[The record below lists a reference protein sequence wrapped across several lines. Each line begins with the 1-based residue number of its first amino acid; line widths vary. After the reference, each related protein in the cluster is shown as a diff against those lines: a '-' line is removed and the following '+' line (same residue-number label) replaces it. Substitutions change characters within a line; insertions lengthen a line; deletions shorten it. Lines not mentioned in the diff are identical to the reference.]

1 MKAFSNKIYIA
12 FIMLAAMILAT
23 ACEDKFDYRGE
34 GYIPEG
40 HTDMS
45 LTVGYSAFTPA
56 LKSRASG
63 DAIKSINSLW
73 VLLFDT
79 EGDLVEKHEI
89 TKDKF
94 ALEENDRPDGTP
106 SSEVQTGRAK
116 FNLTLPNGK
125 WRIYAVAN
133 HDLSG
138 FEGNMQQLQKIKLT
152 WQDDVA
158 LNAQMFGFFTNSDGQ
173 SAADMPASDVD
184 DFNPDGSVS
193 GTSFTAPVVVVAP
206 GKPLHAWVRRAASK
220 LTVAFNTDKLKDN
233 VRIYIKSIAIKD
245 IAKECYL
252 GFQNCPGRD
261 TQRPTEGI
269 SDDLIPTGE
278 VFYLNQANES
288 QKWED
293 GAQYYTGWYEINNG
307 APVVGM
313 HTVKNPADKE
323 YFSDKTVS
331 PEDIERLIAREHT
344 EKVPALYFYENNQGK
359 GKEGTV
365 TDKRQDVHGNNSQI
379 TYPAGVAP
387 GGEGW
392 KDGMK
397 DGTWVEVEAYYEC
410 NDSIKPSR
418 GPIKYRFMLGKDHI
432 TDYNVERN
440 YHYQLTL
447 TFNGYANDVDFHIDY
462 KESGRPGLT
471 VDPVVYVSY
480 LYNQSHATP
489 VRAVPKLG
497 YKLQSLTAVIVDNE
511 WRPYNGEND
520 VAYNKE
526 TWDWQT
532 GGGTEDKP
540 DGKNWFKGDGDEN
553 RKLDS
558 ECASNC
564 HYGWLSLRHID
575 QVSYNM
581 GSGAS
586 QNLCKEFVKRYFT
599 PDELGGPL
607 GKREYDFPSASTNGA
622 FQVYGD
628 SKNGTYYCSLEEEK
642 LQGQTEK
649 EKTYIINVPLYTR
662 AKTLDPWA
670 VYSGA
675 NPFNNHYR
683 YARVKYTAVFVN
695 EYDSSDTYPEIAYS
709 DVLQARRIE
718 NPRAIYR
725 KHNSSESF
733 DVEMMYSTFSVDEI
747 PAEGRT
753 VYETLIS
760 RGPWSATIEVDP
772 HGIVR
777 LKSGSQVITGVGNKI
792 TGRTGTPVK
801 FTYTPNTKMAN
812 GESAGAIVTV
822 RYHNNSCIH
831 KIIIRQ
837 GYGPVQMRGGGT
849 LGAKW
854 STFNIYDQNTL
865 CVSPLAGGS
874 LFRRYLDIS
883 YPIKE
888 SNNKRENFGIGQD
901 PGETAY
907 WIHGKEDTNWDQ
919 IPAYSFAESNN
930 EAFGTFSLNNPGIGS
945 NTKKVYRAPDMK
957 ECLEDIIDNN
967 DVNFAFGIAYA
978 DGASTTQTTT
988 KAFSFYDPDNNGGNT
1003 EMRTNG
1009 VRAVIAYSL
1018 KHGDNI
1024 LFSLGS
1030 ASHPRRK
1037 SASKVVG
1044 TPQKLKV
1051 IYTSGYMRYGSLDCR
1066 IGYDGYRA
1074 KNDVNNYRPMAYN
1087 LPSQYGA
1094 IYWVRNGWGKHNNI
1108 EKNYLT
1114 MDFNYGNYMTNV
1126 LINEDVFTGEVINN
1140 DYSKLYS
1147 DAVPIRPVYNE

>member
-94 ALEENDRPDGTP
+94 SLEENDRPDGTP

-278 VFYLNQANES
+278 VFYLTDQANES

-471 VDPVVYVSY
+471 VDPIVYVSY

-511 WRPYNGEND
+511 WRPYNGETD
-520 VAYNKE
+520 VAYNKQ
-526 TWDWQT
+526 TWEWQT
-532 GGGTEDKP
+532 KGVGSDGKP
-540 DGKNWFKGDGDEN
+540 DGMTGTHFVGDGPAN
-553 RKLDS
+553 RKLDP
-558 ECASNC
+558 ECAPNC
-564 HYGWLSLRHID
+564 HYGWLSLRKVN
-575 QVSYNM
+575 QVTYDM
-581 GSGAS
+581 GGWHSDAINKKFRDTYLNPAS
-586 QNLCKEFVKRYFT
+586 DDSN
-599 PDELGGPL
+599 GPK
-607 GKREYDFPSASTNGA
+607 GKRSYSIPTSSTNGD
-622 FQVYGD
+622 FQRFDDEKDGH
-628 SKNGTYYCSLEEEK
+628 YYISLKEEELK
-642 LQGQTEK
+642 GETLK

-662 AKTLDPWA
+662 AKTLDAWG
-670 VYSGA
+670 VYSGD
-675 NPFNNHYR
+675 NPYNNHYR

-695 EYDSSDTYPEIAYS
+695 ETNSADTYTDIAYS

-747 PAEGRT
+747 PAEGSI

-760 RGPWSATIEVDP
+760 RGPWSATIDVDP
-772 HGIVR
+772 YGIVR
-777 LKSGSQVITGVGNKI
+777 LKSGSQIITGTGSKI
-792 TGRTGTPVK
+792 TGRTGTPIQ
-801 FTYTPNTKMAN
+801 FTYTPNKVMPN
-812 GESAGAIVTV
+812 QQSAGAIVTV

-837 GYGPVQMRGGGT
+837 GYGPVQMGGQGT
-849 LGAKW
+849 SGEKW
-854 STFNIYDQNTL
+854 STFNVYDQNSL
-865 CVSPLAGGS
+865 CVSPLSVGS
-874 LFRRYLDIS
+874 LFRRYSDIK

-888 SNNKRENFGIGQD
+888 SNNKRKNFGVGED
-901 PGETAY
+901 PGTTPY
-907 WIHGKEDTNWDQ
+907 WIHGQDDTPWTK
-919 IPAYSFAESNN
+919 IPAYSYGDANKA
-930 EAFGTFSLNNPGIGS
+930 AFDTFDLLNPGIGVT
-945 NTKKVYRAPDMK
+945 TKTSYRAPDMENCVK
-957 ECLEDIIDNN
+957 EILENN
-967 DVNFAFGIAYA
+967 DINFAFGIAYA
-978 DGASTTQTTT
+978 DGASKTQNTT
-988 KAFSFYDPDNNGGNT
+988 KAFSFYDPDNTGGDK
-1003 EMRTNG
+1003 EMKTNG
-1009 VRAVIAYSL
+1009 VRAVVAYSL

-1024 LFSLGS
+1024 LYSLGFT
-1030 ASHPRRK
+1030 SHPRRK
-1037 SASKVVG
+1037 NLSRTFNGSLIKKACG
-1044 TPQKLKV
+1044 
-1051 IYTSGYMRYGSLDCR
+1051 GYMRYGSLDCR
-1066 IGYDGYRA
+1066 LGGYDGY
-1074 KNDVNNYRPMAYN
+1074 NPDDNNYRPLAYN
-1087 LPSQYGA
+1087 LPAQYGVS
-1094 IYWVRNGWGKHNNI
+1094 YWVRNTDCKHNGKQQQLLAI
-1108 EKNYLT
+1108 
-1114 MDFNYGNYMTNV
+1114 DFNYGNYMTNAIGIGD
-1126 LINEDVFTGEVINN
+1126 LYTGLGTGE
-1140 DYSKLYS
+1140 LYS
-1147 DAVPIRPVYNE
+1147 DALPLRPVYNE

>member
-1 MKAFSNKIYIA
+1 MKAISNKIYIA

-23 ACEDKFDYRGE
+23 ACEDKFDYRGD

-56 LKSRASG
+56 LKSRSEG

-94 ALEENDRPDGTP
+94 SLEENDRPDGSP

-138 FEGNMQQLQKIKLT
+138 FDGNMQQLQKIKLT

-173 SAADMPASDVD
+173 SAADMPATDVD

-233 VRIYIKSIAIKD
+233 VHIYIKSIAIKD

-278 VFYLNQANES
+278 VFYLTDQANES

-293 GAQYYTGWYEINNG
+293 GAQYYTGWYELHNG

-313 HTVKNPADKE
+313 HTVRNPGDKE

-344 EKVPALYFYENNQGK
+344 EKVEALYFYENNQGK
-359 GKEGTV
+359 GQEGTV
-365 TDKRQDVHGNNSQI
+365 TDKRQDVTGNNAQI
-379 TYPAGVAP
+379 CFPEGVAP
-387 GGEGW
+387 GGLGW

-410 NDSIKPSR
+410 NDSIRPSR

-432 TDYNVERN
+432 TDYNAERN

-480 LYNQSHATP
+480 LYNQSHATS

-511 WRPYNGEND
+511 WRPYNAGDE
-520 VAYNKE
+520 VLYNKQ

-532 GGGTEDKP
+532 GFKTV
-540 DGKNWFKGDGDEN
+540 DGKADPDPSTYFKNDGKKNRELDE
-553 RKLDS
+553 
-558 ECASNC
+558 ECAPNC

-575 QVSYNM
+575 QVSYFIH
-581 GSGAS
+581 GGAD
-586 QNLCKEFVKRYFT
+586 QALADGFITRYFT
-599 PDELGGPL
+599 PGGNGGPL
-607 GKREYDFPSASTNGA
+607 GKREYNFPSTTTDGA
-622 FQVYGD
+622 FEVYGD
-628 SKNGTYYCSLEEEK
+628 TKDGTYYCSLEEQK
-642 LQGQTEK
+642 LQGESKK

-670 VYSGA
+670 VYSGT

-683 YARVKYTAVFVN
+683 YARVKYTAVFVD
-695 EYDSSDTYPEIAYS
+695 EEGKGEPYTDIAYS

-747 PAEGRT
+747 PADGST

-760 RGPWSATIEVDP
+760 RGPWSATIDVDP
-772 HGIVR
+772 HGIVK
-777 LKSGSQVITGVGNKI
+777 LKSGSQVITGVGSKI
-792 TGRTGTPVK
+792 TGRTGTPIK
-801 FTYTPNTKMAN
+801 FTYTPNAVMPN
-812 GESAGAIVTV
+812 RQSAGAIVTV

-837 GYGPVQMRGGGT
+837 GYGPVQMGSQGT
-849 LGAKW
+849 SGEKW
-854 STFNIYDQNTL
+854 STFNVYDQNSL
-865 CVSPLAGGS
+865 CVSPLSVGS
-874 LFRRYLDIS
+874 LFRRYSDIS

-888 SNNKRENFGIGQD
+888 SNNKRENFRVAED
-901 PGETAY
+901 PGDTGY
-907 WIHGKEDTNWDQ
+907 WIHGQEDTPWTS
-919 IPAYSFAESNN
+919 IPAFSYGDSEKD
-930 EAFGTFSLNNPGIGS
+930 AFGTFELINPGIGVTTP
-945 NTKKVYRAPDMK
+945 TKYRAPDMQK
-957 ECLEDIIDNN
+957 CIDELLENN

-978 DGASTTQTTT
+978 DGASGTQTTT
-988 KAFSFYDPDNNGGNT
+988 KAFSFYDPDNNGGDA
-1003 EMRTNG
+1003 EMKTNG
-1009 VRAVIAYSL
+1009 VRAVVAYSL

-1024 LFSLGS
+1024 LFSLGFN
-1030 ASHPRRK
+1030 SHPRRK
-1037 SASKVVG
+1037 NLSRTWDGSALIKKAAG
-1044 TPQKLKV
+1044 
-1051 IYTSGYMRYGSLDCR
+1051 GYMRYGSMDCLLG
-1066 IGYDGYRA
+1066 GYGGYNPGA
-1074 KNDVNNYRPMAYN
+1074 NNYRPMAYN
-1087 LPSQYGA
+1087 LPAQYGVS
-1094 IYWVRNGWGKHNNI
+1094 YWVRNTPCTHDGKAT
-1108 EKNYLT
+1108 YLLAI
-1114 MDFNYGNYMTNV
+1114 DFNFGNYMTNA
-1126 LINEDVFTGEVINN
+1126 LGKGDLYTGL
-1140 DYSKLYS
+1140 DPYYS
-1147 DAVPIRPVYNE
+1147 DALPLRPVYDE